1 MVYKEISTKDKDG
14 NSWQLCLTQDPKKTN
29 RFIFSFFFNGREFCL
44 SKIQNKRTADMTWE
58 LLDQLSK
65 RGSTIDLKQKDES
78 KPDQNPK
85 ESPKPKKRPSATK
98 QEPAKEVQS
107 NRPKKRVKKRP
118 V

>member
-1 MVYKEISTKDKDG
+1 MYKEISTKDKDG

-65 RGSTIDLKQKDES
+65 RGSTIDLKEKDDS
-78 KPDQNPK
+78 KSSSKSK
-85 ESPKPKKRPSATK
+85 EDPKPKKRLSSTK
-98 QEPAKEVQS
+98 QEPVKEVQS
-107 NRPKKRVKKRP
+107 IRPKKREKKKP